1 MKVSLPT
8 IGALTLAAAVVAC
21 ASNTL
26 GQRGV
31 QPGERVELVVMGTTD
46 VHGRLAP
53 WDYYTSQPEER
64 GLAKVATLVDSIRA
78 ANERVVLVDS
88 GDLLQGNPLDYY
100 FGVVEPADVHPVVH
114 AMNYLD
120 YDASTVGNHEFN
132 YGLEALDRALDD
144 ADFPFVV
151 ANVFVAGTDAT
162 RWSPYTVINVGG
174 VLVGVLGLTTPGS
187 MIWDRHH
194 VEGELEFRD
203 IVESAVR
210 VWPELEAASDVQIV
224 AIHSGMGPGSS
235 YDAAAT
241 GVPEENAGQRLAE
254 TLPGIEVIFLGHSHI
269 DIPSE
274 TVNGVLL
281 TQAAKWGEALAV
293 ATLTLEREERGW
305 TLVDKAATTLSAEG
319 VPSSAG
325 FMAELAPYHGAT
337 VAYVADTIGWTAESW
352 STARA
357 RQIDTPAIDLIQR
370 VQLEATGADLSA
382 ASAFTTEAQIEAG
395 PITVAD
401 AAGLYIYDNTLK
413 AIEITGAQLRAYLEH
428 SARFFHRVDE
438 KGANI
443 DAEGDF
449 DIFVDSIPGYN
460 YDIVAGVDY
469 TIDVS
474 QPIGSRIRDLTFGG
488 EPVTDDQTFTLA
500 INNYRQSGGGGFS
513 MLQGAPVVYDHQE
526 EIRQLL
532 IEWIGA
538 RDTLRQADVFEPSW
552 RLVPEA
558 AAGMDITIPAERER
572 ERLKGEARSP
582 VTPLPRLL
590 NALPPPTSIDSDTL
604 RLVVLATNDFHGALE
619 PMTPGW
625 AEGDTVGG
633 AEVLAGFARAVEAR
647 YPGVVLHLD
656 GGDVMQGTVISNLT
670 AGRSTVTV
678 MNEIGLDAAAIGNHE
693 FDWGVET
700 LRARLGEAAFPWLS
714 ANIFVRETG
723 MRPDWVEPY
732 AWFER
737 AGLEIAVIGASTVET
752 PETTMPQN
760 VADYEFHDIADVV
773 NELAPDLK
781 AQGADLIFVAVHAG
795 AFGDDEGVYS
805 GEVVDAAHRISA
817 PVDLIVSGHTH
828 SLVET
833 VENGIPIVQARSSG
847 TALGV
852 VTLSYVR
859 DLGRVV
865 DHTIDVWTT
874 YHSAGVQPYGAVA
887 DLVTDYRAEVAEIAD
902 APIARLVDTLE
913 RARGE
918 ESALGD
924 LIADAQRAA
933 TGDQIAIVNGGG
945 IRTDLQAGSITFKDV
960 FAVQP
965 FQNMLM
971 RLELTGAQLERAL
984 EAVVED
990 KIGQVSGIRFRFDPS
1005 RPVGD
1010 RVVDATLEES
1020 EVPVIRDGQAVEPER
1035 VYTVTAN
1042 NFMVSG
1048 GSGYDALGD
1057 ATQVINTGLVDS
1069 EVVVAHLAQLP
1080 QPIRYSIQGRIEQL
1094 SPWPPDP
1101 SE

>member
-1 MKVSLPT
+1 MKVFLST
-8 IGALTLAAAVVAC
+8 IGAVALVAVGAC

-26 GQRGV
+26 GERAA
-31 QPGERVELVVMGTTD
+31 QPGDRVDLVVMGTTD
-46 VHGRLAP
+46 IHGRLVP
-53 WDYYTSQPEER
+53 WDYYTGQPEER

-78 ANERVVLVDS
+78 TNERVVLVDS

-100 FGVVEPADVHPVVH
+100 FGIVEPAEVHPVVH
-114 AMNYLD
+114 AMNHLQ
-120 YDASTVGNHEFN
+120 YDGSTVGNHEFN
-132 YGLEALDRALDD
+132 YGLEALDRALED
-144 ADFPFVV
+144 AGFPFVD
-151 ANVFVAGTDAT
+151 ANVFVAGTETT
-162 RWSPYTVINVGG
+162 RWPPYTVVNVGG
-174 VLVGVLGLTTPGS
+174 VLVGILGLTTPGS
-187 MIWDRHH
+187 AIWDRHH

-210 VWPELEAASDVQIV
+210 VWPELEAASDVQVV

-235 YDAAAT
+235 YDAEAT

-254 TLPGIEVIFLGHSHI
+254 TLPGIDVIFLGHSHL

-293 ATLTLEREERGW
+293 ATLTLEKEERGW
-305 TLVDKAATTLSAEG
+305 RLVDKVATTLSTEG

-325 FMAELAPYHGAT
+325 FMAQLAPYHEST

-357 RQIDTPAIDLIQR
+357 RQIDTPVIDLIQR

-382 ASAFTTEAQIEAG
+382 ASAFTTEAQIERGA
-395 PITVAD
+395 ITVAD

-413 AIEITGAQLRAYLEH
+413 AIEITGAQLRAYLEY

-474 QPIGSRIRDLTFGG
+474 QPIGSRIQDLTFEGQ
-488 EPVTDDQTFTLA
+488 PVADDQTFTLA

-513 MLQGAPVVYDHQE
+513 MLQGAPVVYDRQE

-538 RDTLRQADVFEPSW
+538 RDTLRQADVFESSW
-552 RLVPEA
+552 RLAPKA
-558 AAGMDITIPAERER
+558 AAGMDITIPVERER
-572 ERLKGEARSP
+572 ERIEGDARSQ
-582 VTPLPRLL
+582 VTPLGRMLD
-590 NALPPPTSIDSDTL
+590 ALPPPTPLDSDTL

-619 PMTPGW
+619 PLTPGW

-633 AEVLAGFARAVEAR
+633 AAVLSAFTRAVEAR
-647 YPGVVLHLD
+647 YPDVVLHLD

-670 AGRSTVTV
+670 AGRSTVAV

-700 LRARLGEAAFPWLS
+700 LRARMEEAAFPWLS
-714 ANIFVRETG
+714 ANIFVRKTG
-723 MRPDWVEPY
+723 ARPDWVEPY

-737 AGLEIAVIGASTVET
+737 AGLKIAVIGASTVAT

-760 VADYEFHDIADVV
+760 VADYEFRDIADVV
-773 NELAPDLK
+773 NELAPDLR

-795 AFGDDEGVYS
+795 AFSDDEGVYS
-805 GEVVDAAHRISA
+805 GEVVDAAHRITA
-817 PVDLIVSGHTH
+817 PIDLIVSGHTH
-828 SLVET
+828 SRVET

-859 DLGRVV
+859 DLARIV

-887 DLVTDYRAEVAEIAD
+887 DLVTDCRTEVAEIAD

-913 RARGE
+913 RTRGE

-945 IRTDLQAGSITFKDV
+945 IRTDLRAGSITFKDV

-965 FQNMLM
+965 FQNVLM

-990 KIGQVSGIRFRFDPS
+990 RIGQVSGIRFRFDPS
-1005 RPVGD
+1005 RPAGD
-1010 RVVDATLEES
+1010 RVVDATLEEG
-1020 EVPVIRDGQAVEPER
+1020 EVAVIRDGRAVEPER
-1035 VYTVTAN
+1035 LYTVTAN

-1048 GSGYDALGD
+1048 GSGYDALGE
-1057 ATQVINTGLVDS
+1057 AVQVINTGLVDS
-1069 EVVVAHLAQLP
+1069 EVMVAHLAQLP
-1080 QPIRYSIQGRIEQL
+1080 QPIRYSVQGRIEQL
-1094 SPWPPDP
+1094 APWPEGT

>member
-1 MKVSLPT
+1 MKAFPRT
-8 IGALTLAAAVVAC
+8 IGALALAAVVAAC

-26 GQRGV
+26 GERGA
-31 QPGERVELVVMGTTD
+31 QPGDRVELVAMGTTD
-46 VHGRLAP
+46 VHGRLVP
-53 WDYYTSQPEER
+53 WDYYTGQPEER

-100 FGVVEPADVHPVVH
+100 FGVVEPAEVHPVVH
-114 AMNYLD
+114 AMNHLQ
-120 YDASTVGNHEFN
+120 YDGSTVGNHEFN
-132 YGLEALDRALDD
+132 YGLEALNQALED
-144 ADFPFVV
+144 AGFPFVA
-151 ANVFVAGTDAT
+151 ANVFVAGTDTT
-162 RWSPYTVINVGG
+162 RWPPYTVVNKDG
-174 VLVGVLGLTTPGS
+174 VLVGILGLTTPGS
-187 MIWDRHH
+187 TIWDRRH

-210 VWPELEAASDVQIV
+210 VWPELEAASDVQVV

-254 TLPGIEVIFLGHSHI
+254 TLPGIDVIFLGHSHR

-293 ATLTLEREERGW
+293 ATLTLEKEERGW
-305 TLVDKAATTLSAEG
+305 RLVDKAATTLSTEG
-319 VPSSAG
+319 VPSSTA
-325 FMAELAPYHGAT
+325 FMAELAPYHDST

-382 ASAFTTEAQIEAG
+382 ASAFTTEAQIEVG

-413 AIEITGAQLRAYLEH
+413 AIEITGAQLRAYLEY

-443 DAEGDF
+443 DGEGDF

-474 QPIGSRIRDLTFGG
+474 EPIGSRIRDLTFEGQ
-488 EPVTDDQTFTLA
+488 PVTDDQTFTLA

-513 MLQGAPVVYDHQE
+513 MLQGAPVVYDRQD

-538 RDTLRQADVFEPSW
+538 RDTLRHADVFVPSW
-552 RLVPEA
+552 RLTPKA
-558 AAGMDITIPAERER
+558 AAGMDITIPVERER
-572 ERLKGEARSP
+572 ERIEGEARSQ
-582 VTPLPRLL
+582 VTPLGRMLD
-590 NALPPPTSIDSDTL
+590 ALPPPTPIDSDTL

-633 AEVLAGFARAVEAR
+633 AAVLSSFARAVEAR
-647 YPGVVLHLD
+647 YPDVVLHLD

-670 AGRSTVTV
+670 AGRSTVDV
-678 MNEIGLDAAAIGNHE
+678 MNEIGVDAAAIGNHE

-700 LRARLGEAAFPWLS
+700 LRARMGEAAFPWLS

-723 MRPDWVEPY
+723 ARPDWVEPY
-732 AWFER
+732 AWLER
-737 AGLEIAVIGASTVET
+737 AGLKIAVIGASTEST
-752 PETTMPQN
+752 PVTTMPQN
-760 VADYEFHDIADVV
+760 VADYEFRDIADVV
-773 NELAPDLK
+773 NELAPELK
-781 AQGADLIFVAVHAG
+781 AEGADLIFVTVHAG
-795 AFGDDEGVYS
+795 AFGDDDGIYS
-805 GEVVDAAHRISA
+805 GEVVDVAQRITA

-828 SLVET
+828 SLVEA

-852 VTLSYVR
+852 VTLSYLR
-859 DLGRVV
+859 DLDRVI
-865 DHTIDVWTT
+865 DHTIDIWTT
-874 YHSAGVQPYGAVA
+874 RHSSGAHPNRAVA
-887 DLVTDYRAEVAEIAD
+887 DLVAEYQAEVAEIAD
-902 APIARLVDTLE
+902 APIARLVDTLSRT
-913 RARGE
+913 RAE

-945 IRTDLQAGSITFKDV
+945 IRTDLLAGSITFKDV

-965 FQNMLM
+965 FQNVLM

-1005 RPVGD
+1005 RSVGD
-1010 RVVDATLEES
+1010 RVVDATLEEG
-1020 EVPVIRDGQAVEPER
+1020 EVPVIRDGRAVEPER

-1048 GSGYDALGD
+1048 GSGYDALGE
-1057 ATQVINTGLVDS
+1057 ALQVINTGLVDS
-1069 EVVVAHLAQLP
+1069 EVMMAHLAQLP

-1094 SPWPPDP
+1094 APWPSGS

>member
-8 IGALTLAAAVVAC
+8 IGVMTLAAVLAAC
-21 ASNTL
+21 ASNTV
-26 GQRGV
+26 GQRGAK
-31 QPGERVELVVMGTTD
+31 PGDRVEVVIMGTTD
-46 VHGRLAP
+46 VHGRLVP
-53 WDYYTSQPEER
+53 WDYYTGQPEER

-78 ANERVVLVDS
+78 ANERVALIDS

-100 FGVVEPADVHPVVH
+100 FGVVQPAEVHPVVH
-114 AMNYLD
+114 AMNYLQ

-144 ADFPFVV
+144 AGFPFVV
-151 ANVFVAGTDAT
+151 ANVFVAGTDTT
-162 RWSPYTVINVGG
+162 RWPPYTVINVGG
-174 VLVGVLGLTTPGS
+174 VLVGVLGFTTPGS
-187 MIWDRHH
+187 TIWDRRH

-203 IVESAVR
+203 IVDSAVR

-235 YDAAAT
+235 YDAEAT

-254 TLPGIEVIFLGHSHI
+254 TLPGIDAIFLGHSHV

-293 ATLTLEREERGW
+293 ATLTLEREEHGW
-305 TLVDKAATTLSAEG
+305 RLVDNVATTLSTEG

-325 FMAELAPYHGAT
+325 FMAELAPYHEAT

-382 ASAFTTEAQIEAG
+382 ASAFTTEAQIEVGA
-395 PITVAD
+395 ITVAD

-413 AIEITGAQLRAYLEH
+413 AIEITGAQLRAYLEY
-428 SARFFHRVDE
+428 SARFFHRVDA
-438 KGANI
+438 KGANV

-449 DIFVDSIPGYN
+449 DVFVDSIPGYN
-460 YDIVAGVDY
+460 YDMVAGVDY
-469 TIDVS
+469 TIDLL
-474 QPIGSRIRDLTFGG
+474 QPVGSRIRDLTFEG

-513 MLQGAPVVYDHQE
+513 MLQGAPVVYDRQE

-538 RDTLRQADVFEPSW
+538 RDTLRHEDVFEPSW

-558 AAGMDITIPAERER
+558 AAGMDVTIPAKRER
-572 ERLKGEARSP
+572 ERIEGDVRSR
-582 VTPLPRLL
+582 VIPLRRLL
-590 NALPPPTSIDSDTL
+590 DALPPPTPIDSDTL

-625 AEGDTVGG
+625 AEGDTIGG
-633 AEVLAGFARAVEAR
+633 AEVLAGFTRAVEAR

-670 AGRSTVTV
+670 AGRSTVDV

-700 LRARLGEAAFPWLS
+700 LRARMSEATFPWLS

-737 AGLEIAVIGASTVET
+737 AGLKIAVIGASTVET

-760 VADYEFHDIADVV
+760 VADYEFRDIADVV

-781 AQGADLIFVAVHAG
+781 AQGADLIIVAVHAG
-795 AFGDDEGVYS
+795 AFGDDEDAYS
-805 GEVVDAAHRISA
+805 GEVVDAAHRITA

-833 VENGIPIVQARSSG
+833 VENGIPIVQAWSSG

-859 DLGRVV
+859 DLEQVV

-874 YHSAGVQPYGAVA
+874 RHSVGARPYGEVT

-913 RARGE
+913 RVRGE

-945 IRTDLQAGSITFKDV
+945 IRTDLPAGSIAFKDV

-965 FQNMLM
+965 FENVLM

-1005 RPVGD
+1005 RPAGD
-1010 RVVDATLEES
+1010 RVVDATLEEG
-1020 EVPVIRDGQAVEPER
+1020 EVAVIRDGRTVEPER
-1035 VYTVTAN
+1035 IYTVTAN

-1048 GSGYDALGD
+1048 GSGYDALGE
-1057 ATQVINTGLVDS
+1057 AMRVINTGLVDS
-1069 EVVVAHLAQLP
+1069 EVMVAHLAQLP
-1080 QPIRYSIQGRIEQL
+1080 QPIRYSVQGRIEQL
-1094 SPWPPDP
+1094 APWPEGT